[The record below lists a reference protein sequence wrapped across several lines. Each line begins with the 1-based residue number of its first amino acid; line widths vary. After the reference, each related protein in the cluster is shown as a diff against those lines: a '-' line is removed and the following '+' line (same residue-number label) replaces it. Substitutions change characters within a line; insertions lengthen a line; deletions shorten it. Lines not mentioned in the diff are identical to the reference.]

1 MQKNVTGQ
9 KWIVFAFNR
18 TTNVPLTGD
27 AAQITGNLRLDGG
40 AANAIDDTNPTE
52 LEDGYYVFDI
62 TQAETN
68 GNMILISP
76 ESSTGDIQ
84 VIGTPAALYTTAPN
98 FNTLGIESD
107 GDITKINLCANT
119 TLVDTTTTNTDM
131 VGTDSAATASA
142 LATAQLDLDTLTGAD
157 GAIIA
162 SGTQTF
168 DITGSITGNVSG
180 SIGSVTAEVTAD
192 MTKINGVSAS
202 AVNLEQ
208 GAFALQ
214 TGAAITGTLTTTAMT
229 TNLTETTDDHY
240 NGRIITWTSGV
251 LDKQATDITDYVG
264 STKSLIFTAVTE
276 APSNT
281 DTFVIS

>member
-9 KWIVFAFNR
+9 KIRVFAFNR

-27 AAQITGNLRLDGG
+27 SAQITMKIAKDWGTATATNDV
-40 AANAIDDTNPTE
+40 NPTE
-52 LEDGYYVFDI
+52 VEDGYYLFDM

-68 GNMILISP
+68 ADVIDCYP

-84 VIGTPAALYTTAPN
+84 VIATPATIETTPPNYTALGIESDGDITQVVLVDTTTANTDMVGTDSALLASSAPTN
-98 FNTLGIESD
+98 FGALGIESD
-107 GDITKINLCANT
+107 GDITKVNLCANT
-119 TLVDTTTTNTDM
+119 TLVDTTTGVTN
-131 VGTDSAATASA
+131 
-142 LATAQLDLDTLTGAD
+142 
-157 GAIIA
+157 
-162 SGTQTF
+162 
-168 DITGSITGNVSG
+168 
-180 SIGSVTAEVTAD
+180 EVTAD
-192 MTKINGVSAS
+192 MTKINGVAAS

-214 TGAAITGTLTTTAMT
+214 LGAAVTGTLSTTAMT
-229 TNLTETTDDHY
+229 TNLTETTDDHF

-251 LDKQATDITDYVG
+251 LDKQATDITDYIG
-264 STKSLIFTAVTE
+264 STKELIFTAVTE